1 MYLTINT
8 TVFYDIQIKLQI
20 KDRIMARMA
29 LMCLFEKMKEAEKA
43 TRAQS
48 NQTLE
53 FNWNLICK
61 IYFQ

>member
-43 TRAQS
+43 THAQS